1 MHHHPD
7 YSALPSAPSTP
18 AQEPRVLELGKNYR
32 KNKKLPTGGRFFI
45 EGNERI
51 VTAVSVSAKPAGIQ
65 AEPAPSRDF
74 LRDSHSSKARS

>member
-1 MHHHPD
+1 
-7 YSALPSAPSTP
+7 L
-18 AQEPRVLELGKNYR
+18 AQSPQVLEIGKNYR
-32 KNKKLPTGGRFFI
+32 KNKKLPAGSRFFI

-51 VTAVSVSAKPAGIQ
+51 VTAVSVSAKPGRIQ